1 MNKRDNWR
9 ISQPETAPEWFEDE
23 SDDSDTEDEEE
34 QPKKGPKSPEW
45 FEDDSDNKNE
55 EPHSSPGPVNK
66 EPAQSVK
73 TPSTASHT
81 SVTSCTYI
89 LTSGLKKG
97 KQCKLKASDERGK
110 FCHLHKR
117 QP

>member
-81 SVTSCTYI
+81 PVTSCTYI
-89 LTSGLKKG
+89 LSSGLKKG
-97 KQCKLKASDERGK
+97 KQCKLKASDETGK

>member
-1 MNKRDNWR
+1 M
-9 ISQPETAPEWFEDE
+9 
-23 SDDSDTEDEEE
+23 
-34 QPKKGPKSPEW
+34 
-45 FEDDSDNKNE
+45 FEDDSDNKDE

-73 TPSTASHT
+73 MPSTASYT
-81 SVTSCTYI
+81 PVTFRTYI
-89 LTSGLKKG
+89 LTSVLKKG
-97 KQCKLKASDERGK
+97 KQCKLKASDEMGK